1 MLEVAVKVTE
11 VPAQIVSAVEA
22 RVTVG
27 VTGAVTVITLS
38 VLVAVAA
45 VWQVLFA
52 VNTTLI
58 VSLLARVVL
67 V

>member
-11 VPAQIVSAVEA
+11 VPAQMVSAVDA

-38 VLVAVAA
+38 ELVAVAA

-52 VNTTLI
+52 VSTTLI
-58 VSLLARVVL
+58 VSLLARVAL